1 MRDINASH
9 NNKKGKTILEIKGR
23 KGQKS
28 PEALTEN
35 EQRRL
40 LAQEE
45 GY

>member
-9 NNKKGKTILEIKGR
+9 NNKKGKTIGKTILEIKGR

-40 LAQEE
+40 LA
-45 GY
+45 